1 MSVFAAQLTSD
12 LLARIHSWFCWMN
25 VRVIPREK
33 LRCLLQ
39 LPAAQRKIIR
49 EVILTFAKANG
60 VAEVHTQ
67 K

>member
-1 MSVFAAQLTSD
+1 MV
-12 LLARIHSWFCWMN
+12 LLDERSGYTE
-25 VRVIPREK
+25 RETFDAF
-33 LRCLLQ
+33 LQ

-60 VAEVHTQ
+60 VAEVHAQ